1 MIEKIRNNPRLKQ
14 FVIGLISPH
23 RHPRPRLWVRWFVNP
38 FVHKKGRGALIRRHA
53 RLDVFPWR
61 RFEVGRDALIEDYAV
76 VNNGAGDVVIGDQA
90 RIGIGSVIIGPVRLG
105 DLAYHSMQA
114 REELQKQNGREP
126 KLSEIAA
133 RVGQSPENV
142 AMALESAVTPTS
154 LYEPVYS
161 DGEDSFAL
169 LDQLRDATGEESWIS
184 DMMFRDTVRALTPR
198 ERRIIA
204 LRYLNGKTQTQVAK
218 EIGISQAQ
226 VSRLEKAALNH
237 IKEQICAN

>member
-53 RLDVFPWR
+53 RLDLFPWR

-105 DLAYHSMQA
+105 DRAGLGQHVFISGFNHGYADGTRDSNAQ
-114 REELQKQNGREP
+114 ELVRKEVTIGRE
-126 KLSEIAA
+126 SHI
-133 RVGQSPENV
+133 GQFGGRGGRHDRRTLP
-142 AMALESAVTPTS
+142 
-154 LYEPVYS
+154 
-161 DGEDSFAL
+161 D
-169 LDQLRDATGEESWIS
+169 R
-184 DMMFRDTVRALTPR
+184 RR
-198 ERRIIA
+198 ERRYQEHPLVQRRRRQPGARNQA
-204 LRYLNGKTQTQVAK
+204 L
-218 EIGISQAQ
+218 
-226 VSRLEKAALNH
+226 
-237 IKEQICAN
+237 

>member
-105 DLAYHSMQA
+105 DRAGLGQHVFISGFNHGYADVNRISA
-114 REELQKQNGREP
+114 PIRWSWRASRSAN
-126 KLSEIAA
+126 AA
-133 RVGQSPENV
+133 RSAPGASLPRTSPRT
-142 AMALESAVTPTS
+142 ASP
-154 LYEPVYS
+154 
-161 DGEDSFAL
+161 
-169 LDQLRDATGEESWIS
+169 
-184 DMMFRDTVRALTPR
+184 
-198 ERRIIA
+198 
-204 LRYLNGKTQTQVAK
+204 
-218 EIGISQAQ
+218 
-226 VSRLEKAALNH
+226 
-237 IKEQICAN
+237 